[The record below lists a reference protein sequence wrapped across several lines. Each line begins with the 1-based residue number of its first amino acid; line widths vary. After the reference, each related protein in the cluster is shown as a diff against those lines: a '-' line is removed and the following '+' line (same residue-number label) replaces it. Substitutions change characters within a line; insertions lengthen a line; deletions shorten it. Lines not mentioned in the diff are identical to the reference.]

1 VAVTAKE
8 VMAVE
13 KATIAAMVK
22 AEEDVAAT
30 VAEKVVVAKAEEAA
44 ATTPSEK
51 AVAVK
56 GVPDAMPDLKV
67 VGKGHAATTGSDG
80 SSPSR
85 KRFRGAWR
93 YVVHLLIFSFLS
105 PFLV

>member
-8 VMAVE
+8 VMAAE

-30 VAEKVVVAKAEEAA
+30 AVVKAEEAA

-51 AVAVK
+51 AVAAK
-56 GVPDAMPDLKV
+56 GVPDAMPDMKV
-67 VGKGHAATTGSDG
+67 AGKGHAATTGSDG

-85 KRFRGAWR
+85 KRFHGAWR

-105 PFLV
+105 PFFV